1 MSMFSKLKQIKDLRD
16 KAKIIQ
22 GALAEEIIDVELK
35 GVKMQMDGNQHVK
48 FVQISDEMMQDK
60 TRLEAAL
67 VDLINDGVK
76 KVQKAM
82 ATKLSK
88 MDGLDLPGLG

>member
-22 GALAEEIIDVELK
+22 GALAEEIIDVEHK
-35 GVKMQMDGNQHVK
+35 GIKMQMDGNQNVK
-48 FVQISDEMMQDK
+48 FVQINDEMMQDK

-82 ATKLSK
+82 AAKLSK